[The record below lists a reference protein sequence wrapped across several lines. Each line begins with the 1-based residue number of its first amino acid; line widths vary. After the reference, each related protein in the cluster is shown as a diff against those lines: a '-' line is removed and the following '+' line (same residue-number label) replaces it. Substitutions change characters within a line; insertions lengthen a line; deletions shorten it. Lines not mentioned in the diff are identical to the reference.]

1 MIRASSSRS
10 PGSTRRLARRLLG
23 GVSGAALMLA
33 IGASALANPDGG
45 TVVSGSATITQTD
58 PKTLTINQTTDK
70 AIINWRNF
78 SIGAGEHTKFV
89 QPGANSAVL
98 NRVTSGQVS
107 QILGRLTANGK
118 VFLINPNGVVFG
130 NGAQVD
136 VGSLITSTH
145 DIRDQDFLSDTL
157 RFTLAGQ
164 AAARIVNQGTISVR
178 EGGLV
183 ALVAPSIENSG
194 VIYARLGRV
203 ALAAGDAVTIDP
215 YGDDLIT
222 FEVPESVAEQLT
234 DPEQNPLAALIDLSG
249 DIIADGGGVLITADR
264 ARDAVEGAINMTGYI
279 QAKSL
284 ETTGGKVVLD
294 GGRGDITVAGTIDT
308 SGIGKATGGEVR
320 VVTDGALQTAAGS
333 QILAEG
339 GTEGGDGG
347 FAAVSAWARMELA
360 GRVSVKANTETAEN
374 GWLYQGANTEAART
388 IRNPNLDG
396 AGRVGEGSGTVY
408 FEANQGQT
416 DEAVDFLTR
425 GDNGTLFLSAADAVL
440 AMNTASGEA
449 DVLTTALDG
458 ANEGLTATGE
468 DKQQGTVNYLIG
480 DDESQWV
487 TDVETYKKVRYE
499 DVYEGI
505 DLVYYGNRAGDLEFD
520 LQVAAGADASQIKLD
535 YSGADSITKTAQGDL
550 EIDTGTAKVVQ
561 KAPLV
566 YQETAEARVLVP
578 GDYQIGDDGK
588 VSIRLDDY
596 DRSKTLI
603 VDPVVDTAAYIGGS
617 GADAQS
623 TRGVAIAI
631 DSSGDSYITGRTASS
646 DYAATVGDLTL
657 GGATDAFVSKYDDS
671 GSLVWATYFGG
682 SGTEIPY
689 DIAVDSSGRAYIT
702 GTASSADLS
711 VTDASTLL
719 GTQDAFLTRLS
730 ATGSSVEFNTYVGGA
745 IGSPAV
751 TFGNTVAVD
760 GSGNFYAAGSTTA
773 TDFTTTSG
781 VLDQTFGGAE
791 DAWIV
796 KYDNTDTRQWQTL
809 LGGTTGG
816 SGNEEIHG
824 LDVDSS
830 GVVYVTGRTETT
842 DFPTAGSPNQ
852 ASAGGGDDAF
862 LSKISADG
870 TTLLYS
876 SYHGGSGDE
885 TGYDIDVDGPGNIV
899 IVGETDSSDYPTL
912 NAAQSSLSGS
922 SDAFVVKFNN
932 TGTPLY
938 STYLGGSGAEEA
950 YRIAA
955 GSSAEIVGVVG
966 STTSTDLTTTDDIQ
980 GSSGGGTDAFIAV
993 LDQDGTALFQ
1003 DYLGGSGTDQ
1013 AYGVAIDGI
1022 DTMVVAGTTQSS
1034 NFPSASNSF
1043 LGGASDAFWMR
1054 IDISDLFAE
1063 ASTGT
1068 DSDVAAAQS
1077 QHIGRHGDAPSA
1089 GGVTVG
1095 TIVDADALPQISDTE
1110 AVIGVATTNRVETA
1124 RETFRSGGIEATTT
1138 LLASGEDYDFTHIR
1152 SALSQVEVTE
1162 ILVTLETS
1170 NDAVAQQAEPQ
1181 LAAVA
1186 EGVGPSL
1193 AEFSS
1198 WLESNSVSAEQSQT
1212 FVAMYLR
1219 MAEAFEETTFA
1230 RALATAP
1237 AVTREIELADASPDG
1252 GIGALADVAL
1262 DQTVSL
1268 AEAADGGAVIS
1279 AALEEADDVAQV
1291 FVGDALVE
1299 LDGEGRFDLA
1309 FENTTVINEDISITV
1324 VHQDGSVTVRPL
1336 FAEPDPRVPV
1346 YAGTAG
1352 LSRTADGAVTGRA
1365 RLRDP
1370 ANVRQVLVAGRPV
1383 PLAAD
1388 GSLDLAALPP
1398 DAVTDGYVALVV
1410 ARGDGTTELNRLAVT
1425 DEPPLLDA
1433 AVSAAADG
1441 ELLGRAKAGD
1451 AERIAGVMVDGEP
1464 VEVAEDGS
1472 FTFRLA
1478 ESAVS
1483 ISRSIDITIVYENG
1497 AQAHQ
1502 QLALDKPDAIT
1513 GLDSFRTGGGL
1524 KIVEGRLA
1532 APETVAELKV
1542 GELTVPVEADGSFV
1556 APVPQAAENEDGF
1569 VPVNVVFNDGT
1580 VAAELVAPTPAPLLA
1595 EVDSRIAEDGQEV
1608 VDGRLAEP
1616 EVVAELRLGDEPVL
1630 FSADGRFQLSRSSTT
1645 VDESFALTIVYRD
1658 GSTQVQR
1665 LRSRRV
1671 AAPVTDLVPLRT
1683 KDGRQVTGRL
1693 ADAENVAQIWV
1704 GGERLAVAE
1713 DGRFSLTLQETSF
1726 DVVESLAV
1734 TLIFTDGSRLDE
1746 TLALRETPPVAQ
1758 AAITPDAA
1766 GNPVVE
1772 GRLADLEDVAEVRIA
1787 GRPVPVDE
1795 EGAFSLALQSDSVD
1809 ITRSL
1814 TITIVHLDGS
1824 VSERRVAAVGRPV
1837 LDDFR
1842 PALAEDGALEVV
1854 DGKVRAA
1861 GLLAEPE
1868 AVAGIEIAGQPVEI
1882 AADGSFLI
1890 DVEQTVVNIN
1900 QSIDITIIYKDGTRA
1915 EEQVAMALPPVAD
1928 DLTTVTAEDGTEQVL
1943 GRLEETEGVAGILVD
1958 GRLVP
1963 VDADGEFRFAKRETA
1978 STTQTTQTTETSVTV
1993 RESVNIVVIYADGRR
2008 AERRLAIDAAP
2019 LVRDAEVAPAADGTL
2034 SISAELAGLENVAEV
2049 LIDGTPVTVDE
2060 SDTFQLSLQQ
2070 TEINID
2076 RSISITIVFEDG
2088 TRRTQQVRA
2097 ETRALFE
2104 EVATRR
2110 TESGRPLFS
2119 AVLDRAQDIAEVLVD
2134 GRPVPVEADGRLEV
2148 ALARTE
2154 TSISQSVS
2162 VTIIYNDGSRADRRM
2177 ALRDTPAV
2185 AESDL
2190 AAAPDGTVLATW
2202 TLADVESIAEVRI
2215 DGRPVPVAA
2224 DGTLSLQLSETQI
2237 NITDAVSLTIIYRD
2251 GSRVE
2256 QVSALDARS
2265 ALQEFAALPV
2275 SEVGGIVEGRIDL
2288 ADGVQSVLIGGE
2300 PVAVGADGSFRIDMA
2315 ERTSVERQNLSLTL
2329 VYADGRR
2336 KVERLGVSA
2345 TDLFTTFEASVD
2357 AAGNPLA
2364 EGRVA
2369 VPEQVAQVLV
2379 DGRAVT
2385 LSEEG
2390 SFSLQVAASRVDVTR
2405 DVRVTV
2411 VYRDG
2416 ARVTRSMA
2424 LRTDSVIA
2432 GLDISAGPDGAQV
2445 VSGRIADAARIAE
2458 VRFGGETVALDG
2470 EGRFRLSINAT
2481 ATSQTESLASRQMQI
2496 VYRDGTRQSKSIQ
2509 LRTTRAFAGI
2519 DTYGAADGAGVIE
2532 GRLADI
2538 GNVAALYIGGARVR
2552 ISADGGFVYR
2562 HSSLSISRSTRVS
2575 VRVVY
2580 KNGAVTGRQV
2590 QLNVA
2595 ARRPVM
2601 LVRNV
2606 AVSADGFRTVEAQL
2620 GNGSAIAGLEIAG
2633 QMHRASADGRIVY
2646 SLPALAAG
2654 SETASQRVRVRV
2666 IYANGL
2672 DAETWVGA
2680 AEAVGGLIPLP
2691 RAPRKIAL
2699 MVGNGR
2705 YGGGIGNVGT
2715 AVGDARL
2722 IGNVLNTRFG
2732 YETRVLA
2739 NSSRTEML
2747 AAMRR
2752 LGRELG
2758 VNDQLVVHY
2767 AGRGFTDRKTGQ
2779 GYWLPTDARATS
2791 AANWVSTDGVYRMLR
2806 SMGLRRSLVLSDGG
2820 FSVSR
2825 ASRTL
2830 AVVPPAR
2837 NRAGRA
2843 QTPVSVITSGFG
2855 RPVQATN
2862 SDAHSAFTWRLA
2874 SALSGI
2880 SADTPAPELFRVIRE
2895 QLAAPRPGQPL
2906 RTAAAQ
2912 P

>member
-1 MIRASSSRS
+1 MTRASSSRS
-10 PGSTRRLARRLLG
+10 PGSTERLARRLLA

-33 IGASALANPDGG
+33 VGASALANPDGG

-78 SIGAGEHTKFV
+78 SIGAGEHTKFL
-89 QPGANSAVL
+89 QPNINSAVL
-98 NRVTSGQVS
+98 NRVTSSQVS

-145 DIRDQDFLSDTL
+145 DIRNQDFLGDTL

-194 VIYARLGRV
+194 IIYARLGRV

-215 YGDDLIT
+215 YGDDLIS

-279 QAKSL
+279 QARSL
-284 ETTGGKVVLD
+284 ETSGGKVVLD
-294 GGRGDITVAGTIDT
+294 GGRGDIAVAGTIDT

-320 VVTDGALQTAAGS
+320 VVTDGAIATTAGS

-339 GTEGGDGG
+339 GAEGGDGG
-347 FAAVSAWARMELA
+347 FAAVSAWARMEMA
-360 GRVSVKANTETAEN
+360 GRVSVKANAETAEN

-440 AMNTASGEA
+440 AMNTASGET

-458 ANEGLTATGE
+458 AKEGLTATGE

-480 DDESQWV
+480 DDESGWV

-578 GDYQIGDDGK
+578 GDYQVGDDGK
-588 VSIRLDDY
+588 VSIKLDDY
-596 DRSKTLI
+596 DRTKALI
-603 VDPVVDTAAYIGGS
+603 VDPVVDTAAFIGGS

-646 DYAATVGDLTL
+646 DYAATIGDLTL

-671 GSLVWATYFGG
+671 GSLVYATYFGG

-702 GTASSADLS
+702 GTTSSADLS

-730 ATGSSVEFNTYVGGA
+730 ATGSTLEFNTYIGGA
-745 IGSPAV
+745 TGSPAV

-760 GSGNFYAAGSTTA
+760 ASGNFYAAGSTTA
-773 TDFTTTSG
+773 SDFTTTAG
-781 VLDQTFGGAE
+781 VVDQTFGGAE

-876 SYHGGSGDE
+876 SYHGGTGNE

-899 IVGETDSSDYPTL
+899 IVGETNSSDFPTL

-938 STYLGGSGAEEA
+938 STYLGGSGTEEA
-950 YRIAA
+950 YRVAA
-955 GSSAEIVGVVG
+955 GSSAGIIGVVG
-966 STTSTDLTTTDDIQ
+966 STTSTDLTTTDTVQ

-993 LDQDGTALFQ
+993 LDEDGSALFQ
-1003 DYLGGSGTDQ
+1003 DYLGGSSTDQ

-1034 NFPSASNSF
+1034 NFPNASNSF

-1054 IDISDLFAE
+1054 LDISDLFEDAA
-1063 ASTGT
+1063 ASDDTVST
-1068 DSDVAAAQS
+1068 AQS
-1077 QHIGRHGDAPSA
+1077 QHVGRQGDAPTTSA
-1089 GGVTVG
+1089 VTVE
-1095 TIVDADALPQISDTE
+1095 TIVDADVLPQISDPET
-1110 AVIGVATTNRVETA
+1110 VIGVGASNRVETA
-1124 RETFRSGGIEATTT
+1124 RETFRTGGVKAATT
-1138 LLASGEDYDFTHIR
+1138 LLASGEDYNFTHIR
-1152 SALSQVEVTE
+1152 SALSQIEVTE
-1162 ILVTLETS
+1162 ILITLETS
-1170 NDAVAQQAEPQ
+1170 NDTVAQQAEPQ

-1186 EGVGPSL
+1186 DGAGPSL

-1219 MAEAFEETTFA
+1219 MAEAFEETAFA

-1237 AVTREIELADASPDG
+1237 AVTREFELADASPDG
-1252 GIGALADVAL
+1252 GIGALADLAL
-1262 DQTVSL
+1262 EQTVSL
-1268 AEAADGGAVIS
+1268 AEAADGGAVIR

-1291 FVGDALVE
+1291 YVGDAQVE
-1299 LDGEGRFDLA
+1299 LDEEGRFELNFSD
-1309 FENTTVINEDISITV
+1309 TTVIDEDISITV

-1336 FAEPDPRVPV
+1336 FAEPDPGVPV

-1370 ANVRQVLVAGRPV
+1370 GSVRQVLVAGRPV
-1383 PLAAD
+1383 ALAPD
-1388 GSLDLAALPP
+1388 GSLDLGALPP
-1398 DAVTDGYVALVV
+1398 DAVTDGYVVLVV
-1410 ARGDGTTELNRLAVT
+1410 ARGDGTTELSRLAVT

-1441 ELLGRAKAGD
+1441 ELVGRAKAGD
-1451 AERIAGVMVDGEP
+1451 AERVAGVMVDGEP
-1464 VEVAEDGS
+1464 VEVAPDGS

-1478 ESAVS
+1478 ETAIS
-1483 ISRSIDITIVYENG
+1483 ISRSVDITIVYENG

-1502 QLALDKPDAIT
+1502 QLALDKPDAVT

-1524 KIVEGRLA
+1524 KMVEGRLA
-1532 APETVAELKV
+1532 APATVAELKV
-1542 GELTVPVEADGSFV
+1542 GQLTVPIEADGSFV
-1556 APVPQAAENEDGF
+1556 APVPEAAESEDGF
-1569 VPVNVVFNDGT
+1569 VPVSIVFNDGT
-1580 VAAELVAPTPAPLLA
+1580 VAAELVAPTPAPLLS
-1595 EVDSRIAEDGQEV
+1595 EVDSRIAENGQEV

-1630 FSADGRFQLSRSSTT
+1630 FTADGRFQLSRSSTT

-1665 LRSRRV
+1665 LRSRRAG
-1671 AAPVTDLVPLRT
+1671 AAVTDLVPLRT

-1704 GGERLAVAE
+1704 GGERLAVAD
-1713 DGRFSLTLQETSF
+1713 DGRFFLTLQETSF
-1726 DVVESLAV
+1726 DAAQSLSV

-1746 TLALRETPPVAQ
+1746 TLALREAPALAQ
-1758 AAITPDAA
+1758 AVVTPDAA

-1772 GRLADLEDVAEVRIA
+1772 GRLTDLEDVAEVRVD
-1787 GRPVPVDE
+1787 GRPVSVDE
-1795 EGAFSLALQSDSVD
+1795 TGAFSLALQSDSVD
-1809 ITRSL
+1809 INRSL
-1814 TITIVHLDGS
+1814 TITIVHRDGS
-1824 VSERRVAAVGRPV
+1824 ISERRVAAVGRPV

-1890 DVEQTVVNIN
+1890 DVEQTLVNIN
-1900 QSIDITIIYKDGTRA
+1900 QSIDITIVYKDGTRA
-1915 EEQVAMALPPVAD
+1915 EEQLAMAVPPVAD
-1928 DLTTVTAEDGTEQVL
+1928 DLAAVTAEDGTEQVR
-1943 GRLEETEGVAGILVD
+1943 GRLEETEGVAGVLVD

-1963 VDADGEFRFAKRETA
+1963 VDADGEFRFARGETA
-1978 STTQTTQTTETSVTV
+1978 AISQTTQTTETSVTL

-2034 SISAELAGLENVAEV
+2034 TISAELAALENVAEV
-2049 LIDGTPVTVDE
+2049 LIDGAPVTVDE
-2060 SDTFQLSLQQ
+2060 NGAFQLNLQQ
-2070 TEINID
+2070 TAVNID
-2076 RSISITIVFEDG
+2076 RSISVTIVFEDG

-2110 TESGRPLFS
+2110 TETGRPLFS

-2134 GRPVPVEADGRLEV
+2134 GRPVTVEADGRLEV
-2148 ALARTE
+2148 ALARAE

-2177 ALRDTPAV
+2177 ALRETPAV

-2190 AAAPDGTVLATW
+2190 VAAPDGTVLATW
-2202 TLADVESIAEVRI
+2202 TLADAGSIAEVRI
-2215 DGRPVPVAA
+2215 DGRPVLVAA

-2237 NITDAVSLTIIYRD
+2237 NVTDAVSMTIVYRD

-2265 ALQEFAALPV
+2265 IVQEFAALPV
-2275 SEVGGIVEGRIDL
+2275 SDVGGIVEGRIDL
-2288 ADGVQSVLIGGE
+2288 ADGVESVLLGGE
-2300 PVAVGADGSFRIDMA
+2300 PVAVGADGSFRLDMA
-2315 ERTSVERQNLSLTL
+2315 ERSAVERQNLSLTL

-2336 KVERLGVSA
+2336 KVERLGVSV
-2345 TDLFTTFEASVD
+2345 TDLFTAFEASVD
-2357 AAGNPLA
+2357 AAGRPLA

-2369 VPEQVAQVLV
+2369 APEQVARVLV
-2379 DGRAVT
+2379 DGRAVN
-2385 LSEEG
+2385 LSEDG
-2390 SFSLQVAASRVDVTR
+2390 AFSLPMAASRVDVTR

-2416 ARVTRSMA
+2416 ARVTHRMA

-2432 GLDISAGPDGAQV
+2432 GLDIAAGPDGAQV
-2445 VSGRIADAARIAE
+2445 ISGRIADAARIAE
-2458 VRFGGETVALDG
+2458 VRFGGEPVTLDG
-2470 EGRFRLSINAT
+2470 EGRFRLSVNAT
-2481 ATSQTESLASRQMQI
+2481 ATAQVETTANRQLQI

-2509 LRTTRAFAGI
+2509 LRTGRAFTGI
-2519 DTYGAADGAGVIE
+2519 DTYGSAEGAGVIE

-2538 GNVAALYIGGARVR
+2538 GNVAALYIGGARVQV
-2552 ISADGGFVYR
+2552 SADGGFVYR
-2562 HSSLSISRSTRVS
+2562 HSSLSMSRSTRVS
-2575 VRVVY
+2575 VRVIY

-2590 QLNVA
+2590 QLNVV

-2606 AVSADGFRTVEAQL
+2606 GVTADGFRTVEAQL
-2620 GNGSAIAGLEIAG
+2620 GNGSAIDGLEIAG
-2633 QMHRASADGRIVY
+2633 RLQRASADGRIVY
-2646 SLPALAAG
+2646 SLPAAATG
-2654 SETASQRVRVRV
+2654 SATSSQRVRVRV

-2691 RAPRKIAL
+2691 PVPRKVAL

-2705 YGGGIGNVGT
+2705 YGGGIGDVGT

-2779 GYWLPTDARATS
+2779 GYWLPTDARSTS
-2791 AANWVSTDGVYRMLR
+2791 ATNWVSTDGVYRMLR

-2830 AVVPPAR
+2830 EVIPLAR
-2837 NRAGRA
+2837 NRAVRTR
-2843 QTPVSVITSGFG
+2843 TPVSVITSGFG
-2855 RPVQATN
+2855 RPVQAAN

-2880 SADTPAPELFRVIRE
+2880 RADTPAPELFRVIRE
-2895 QLAAPRPGQPL
+2895 RLAAPRSVQPL
-2906 RTAAAQ
+2906 RAATAR